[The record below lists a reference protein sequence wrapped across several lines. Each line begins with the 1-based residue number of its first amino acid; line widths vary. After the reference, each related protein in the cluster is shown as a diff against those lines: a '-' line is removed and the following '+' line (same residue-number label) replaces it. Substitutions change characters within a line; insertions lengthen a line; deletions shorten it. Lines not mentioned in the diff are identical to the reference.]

1 MTGKLPTSS
10 EEFVSLLPEL
20 ESIPKNSEGPVFSE
34 PWEAQVFAI
43 TIQLY
48 EQGLFEWGEW
58 VDFLGAEI
66 QSSEYA
72 DLDGTSYY
80 KYWLNAL
87 ESLVQAKG
95 LTNLST
101 LNDFQHAWH
110 HAARRT
116 PHGEP
121 IEINDLDFNL
131 DAK

>member
-1 MTGKLPTSS
+1 M
-10 EEFVSLLPEL
+10 
-20 ESIPKNSEGPVFSE
+20 FSE

-87 ESLVQAKG
+87 ERLVQAKG
-95 LTNLST
+95 LTSLST
-101 LNDFQHAWH
+101 LNDFKKAWH
-110 HAARRT
+110 RAARRT
-116 PHGEP
+116 PHGDP
-121 IEINDLDFNL
+121 IEINDLDFNV
-131 DAK
+131 DAR

>member
-66 QSSEYA
+66 
-72 DLDGTSYY
+72 
-80 KYWLNAL
+80 
-87 ESLVQAKG
+87 
-95 LTNLST
+95 
-101 LNDFQHAWH
+101 
-110 HAARRT
+110 
-116 PHGEP
+116 
-121 IEINDLDFNL
+121 
-131 DAK
+131 